1 MPCTGVTHLWIL
13 EQLIIWL
20 KSITRGK
27 NRWFIYLDRLL
38 IEEQKKVGKD
48 SYCIELK
55 SENGLFALIVQNDT
69 SNYCLIN
76 ITASYGNSYSTSPVG
91 RASKT
96 YSNLESLYLAC
107 YPKWHK
113 VIHGG

>member
-1 MPCTGVTHLWIL
+1 MKIVDKTKYKQEEW
-13 EQLIIWL
+13 QL
-20 KSITRGK
+20 G
-27 NRWFIYLDRLL
+27 D
-38 IEEQKKVGKD
+38 VV
-48 SYCIELK
+48 K

-76 ITASYGNSYSTSPVG
+76 ITASYGNSYSTSPFG

-107 YPKWHK
+107 YPRWHK
-113 VIHGG
+113 VNAKLVIE

>member
-1 MPCTGVTHLWIL
+1 MEIVDKTKYKQAAW
-13 EQLIIWL
+13 QL
-20 KSITRGK
+20 G
-27 NRWFIYLDRLL
+27 D
-38 IEEQKKVGKD
+38 VV
-48 SYCIELK
+48 K
-55 SENGLFALIVQNDT
+55 SENGLFALIVQNNT